1 MSAPLLSWG
10 RYPRLPQQPHPVA
23 WPDEV
28 PHALADIA
36 ATHGEGA
43 LAYGMGRS
51 YGDSCLAASGE
62 VVSMRGM
69 DRVLAADWNSGVI
82 LAQAGLTLDALI
94 HMALPRG
101 WFMPITPGTRFVTLG
116 GATANDVHGKNHHM
130 KGTFGCHVRRIV
142 MYRSDEGVVECSR
155 EQRPELFAAT
165 VGGLGLTGIMLAV
178 EIQLRRVVSGEIDQ
192 RSIRFGNLD
201 EFFAISQEHD
211 DAHEYTVS
219 WVDCLASGKQ
229 AGRGI
234 YIAGNHATSGSLV
247 PSAASRLSVP
257 VDPPVS
263 LVNALSL
270 RAFNTIYYHRQR
282 SREVLSRIGYAG
294 FFYPLDG
301 VLHWN
306 RIYGRQGFQ
315 QYQCVVPRA
324 QGREVIRAVMAAI
337 TRSGAGSFLAVLK
350 QCGDIASPGLLSF
363 PMPGVTLALDFPQ
376 REPTNARLFAR
387 LDALV
392 HEAGGRLY
400 PAKDAHMSAVHF
412 QRAYSQWQRV
422 EALRDPQ
429 LLSRFWQRVT
439 Q

>member
-10 RYPRLPQQPHPVA
+10 RYPRLPQQSHPVA

-247 PSAASRLSVP
+247 PSAASVLSVP
-257 VDPPVS
+257 IDPPVS
-263 LVNALSL
+263 LINALSL
-270 RAFNTIYYHRQR
+270 RVFNTLYYHRQC
-282 SREVLSRIGYAG
+282 SRDVESRVRYAS

-301 VLHWN
+301 VLQWN

-324 QGREVIRAVMAAI
+324 EGREVIGAVMAEIA
-337 TRSGAGSFLAVLK
+337 RAGAGSFLAVLK

-376 REPTNARLFAR
+376 REPINTRLFAK

-400 PAKDAHMSAVHF
+400 PAKDAHMGADHF
-412 QRAYSQWQRV
+412 RHAYPQWQTV
-422 EALRDPQ
+422 ESLRDPR
-429 LLSRFWQRVT
+429 LMSRFWKRVT
-439 Q
+439 T

>member
-10 RYPRLPQQPHPVA
+10 RYPRLPQQPYPVA
-23 WPDEV
+23 WPGEV
-28 PHALADIA
+28 PGALADIA
-36 ATHGEGA
+36 AQNGSGA

-51 YGDSCLAASGE
+51 YGDSCLAVSDQ

-69 DRVLAADWNSGVI
+69 DRVLAADWNTGVI

-94 HMALPRG
+94 RIALPRG

-116 GATANDVHGKNHHM
+116 GATANDVHGKNHHL

-142 MYRSDEGVVECSR
+142 MYRSDEGVVECSPD
-155 EQRPELFAAT
+155 QRADLFAAT

-178 EIQLRRVVSGEIDQ
+178 EIQLRPVASGEIDQ

-219 WVDCLASGKQ
+219 WVDCLASRHS

-234 YIAGNHATSGSLV
+234 YMAGNHAASGSLV
-247 PSAASRLSVP
+247 PAPASALSVP
-257 VDPPVS
+257 LDPPVS

-270 RAFNTIYYHRQR
+270 RVFNTLYYHRQW
-282 SREVLSRIGYAG
+282 SREVESRVGYAG

-301 VLHWN
+301 VLQWN

-324 QGREVIRAVMAAI
+324 QGREVIREVMAEIA
-337 TRSGAGSFLAVLK
+337 RSGAGSFLAVLK

-376 REPTNARLFAR
+376 REPTNERLFLK

-400 PAKDAHMSAVHF
+400 PAKDAHMSATHF
-412 QRAYSQWQRV
+412 RRAYPRWCEV

-429 LLSRFWQRVT
+429 LMSRFWKRVT

>member
-36 ATHGEGA
+36 EMHGEGA

-51 YGDSCLAASGE
+51 YGDSCLAASGQ
-62 VVSMRGM
+62 VVSMSGM

-116 GATANDVHGKNHHM
+116 GATANDVHGKNHHV

-155 EQRPELFAAT
+155 EQLPELFAAT

-178 EIQLRRVVSGEIDQ
+178 EIQLRRVGSGEIDQ

-201 EFFAISQEHD
+201 EFFAISRQHD
-211 DAHEYTVS
+211 DAYEYTVS
-219 WVDCLASGKQ
+219 WVDCLASRKST
-229 AGRGI
+229 GRGI
-234 YIAGNHATSGSLV
+234 YIAGNHAASGSLA
-247 PSAASRLSVP
+247 PAPASALAVP

-270 RAFNTIYYHRQR
+270 RVFNTLYYHRQW
-282 SREVLSRIGYAG
+282 SRDVESRVGYAG

-301 VLHWN
+301 VLQWN

-324 QGREVIRAVMAAI
+324 EGRDVIGAVMAEIA
-337 TRSGAGSFLAVLK
+337 RSGAGSFLAVLK
-350 QCGDIASPGLLSF
+350 QCGGIASPGLLSF

-376 REPTNARLFAR
+376 REPTNARLFMK

-400 PAKDAHMSAVHF
+400 PAKDAHMSADHF
-412 QRAYSQWQRV
+412 RRAYPQWQKV
-422 EALRDPQ
+422 EALRDPR
-429 LLSRFWQRVT
+429 LMSRFWKRVT
-439 Q
+439 T